1 MMATQLLKL
10 LADNRGKGFLKAESA
25 GDEATIYL
33 YDVIVSDDFW
43 GGVSALSFA
52 KELSAIKSPK
62 INLRINSPGG
72 DVFAARAMEAAI
84 REHKSEIVAH
94 IDGHAASAASYVALA
109 ADKLKMSDGGFIM
122 IHKAWSIGI
131 GNADDMLSMAA
142 LLEKIDETLVESYAT
157 QTGNSP
163 DQIRNWMKAETWF
176 TAQEA
181 LDAGFIDEITK
192 SAAKTK
198 ASWNLSAYAKPP
210 AVDCENDANGIEAAR
225 FDNCRAIDG
234 ANDAV
239 GTKNQ
244 QSIKHELELAHMKRM
259 AALARHL

>member
-10 LADNRGKGFLKAESA
+10 LADNRGKGFLKAESS
-25 GDEATIYL
+25 GDESTIYL
-33 YDVIVSDDFW
+33 YDVIVSDEFW

-72 DVFAARAMEAAI
+72 DVFAARAIEAAI
-84 REHKSEIVAH
+84 REHKSEIIAH

-109 ADKLKMSDGGFIM
+109 ADKLKMSDGGFLM
-122 IHKAWSIGI
+122 IHKAWSLAM
-131 GNADDMLSMAA
+131 GNSEDMLSMAA
-142 LLEKIDETLVESYAT
+142 LLEKIDETLVDTYVNK
-157 QTGNSP
+157 TGADA
-163 DQIRNWMKAETWF
+163 DQVRSWMAAETWF

-181 LDAGFIDEITK
+181 MDNGFIDEIVK
-192 SAAKTK
+192 PQSKTK
-198 ASWNLSAYAKPP
+198 NQWNLSAYAKPP
-210 AVDCENDANGIEAAR
+210 AVDIADEVNTDDIAR
-225 FDNCRAIDG
+225 NE
-234 ANDAV
+234 
-239 GTKNQ
+239 